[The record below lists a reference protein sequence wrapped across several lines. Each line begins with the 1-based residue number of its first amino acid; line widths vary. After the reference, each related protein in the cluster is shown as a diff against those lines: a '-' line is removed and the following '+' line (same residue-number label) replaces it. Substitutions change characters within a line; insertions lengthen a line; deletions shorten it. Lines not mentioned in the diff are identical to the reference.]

1 MGMNLQTRVGRL
13 EDAAAERDASAWD
26 LTLLTDA
33 QLLGL
38 EACFRK
44 AEVTGESVHAH
55 ITPELEAALERV
67 KR

>member
-1 MGMNLQTRVGRL
+1 MGNLETRVGKL
-13 EDAAAERDASAWD
+13 ESAIGDASAWD

-33 QLLGL
+33 ELIAL
-38 EACFRK
+38 EACLSE
-44 AEVTGESVHAH
+44 AVTTGFPVHTV